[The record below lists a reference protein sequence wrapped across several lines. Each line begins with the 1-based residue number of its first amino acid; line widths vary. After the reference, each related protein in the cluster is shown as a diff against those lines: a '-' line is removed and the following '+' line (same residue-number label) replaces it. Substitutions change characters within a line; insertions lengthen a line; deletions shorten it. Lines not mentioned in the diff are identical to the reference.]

1 MNPEKMN
8 LSDVAVQKCPW
19 EAYQLLRDEAPVYQM
34 PDTGMYVITRY
45 QDICE
50 IVRDPARFSMQADR
64 SFLFKTEQA
73 KRYYE
78 DHGYPRRTPLS
89 TDPPYHTE
97 FRGHLEPFFSAGR
110 IRQWEPALRELI
122 ENLTSK
128 LDTTDPIDF
137 VQAFCF
143 PLPMSVMTVL
153 LGLPLEDHKLL
164 KHWTDVWVLPF
175 SHAMTPEQEMYVAV
189 EGVKLQKY
197 LLAALD
203 KKRNDPNNDLLT
215 LLVETRREDGSELT
229 VQEMLGFAEQAVV
242 GANETTQN
250 GLAMAMCA
258 LIENPGLEARLRRE
272 PGKIRTFIE
281 ECLRLHS
288 PTAGMYRWTT
298 QDVEMHGVV
307 IPKDSTVHLRFAA
320 ANRDERH
327 FEDPNTLD
335 IDRRKAGSHLAF
347 SHAVHH
353 CLGAPLARL
362 ELNLSFEILLSKRQ
376 NFRFARDDDN
386 YNYVP
391 GLALRQLDY
400 LWITSD
406 PLDARATGAPA
417 GASSSSSGRSS
428 G

>member
-1 MNPEKMN
+1 MDPDQVN
-8 LSDVAVQKCPW
+8 LSDVKVQKCPW
-19 EAYQLLRDEAPVYQM
+19 QAYQLLRDEAPVYRM

-45 QDICE
+45 EDICQ
-50 IVRDPARFSMQADR
+50 IVRDPTRFSMQADR
-64 SFLFKTEQA
+64 SFLFKTA
-73 KRYYE
+73 AATKYYE
-78 DHGYPRRTPLS
+78 DHGYPRNTPLS

-122 ENLTSK
+122 ENLAGN
-128 LDTTDPIDF
+128 LDSSDSVDF

-189 EGVKLQKY
+189 EGVKLQNY

-203 KKRNDPNNDLLT
+203 EKRRNPRDDLLT
-215 LLVETRREDGSELT
+215 LLVQTRREDGSALT
-229 VQEMLGFAEQAVV
+229 TKEMLGFSEQAVV

-250 GLAMAMCA
+250 ALAMAMCA
-258 LIENPGLEARLRRE
+258 LIENPGLESRLRNE
-272 PGKIRTFIE
+272 PDKIRTFIE

-288 PTAGMYRWTT
+288 PTAGMYRWTK
-298 QDVEMHGVV
+298 QDVEMHGVT
-307 IPKDSTVHLRFAA
+307 IPKGATVHLRFAA

-327 FEDPNTLD
+327 FEEPAKLD
-335 IDRRKAGSHLAF
+335 IDRKKSGSHLAF
-347 SHAVHH
+347 SHAIHH

-362 ELNLSFEILLSKRQ
+362 ELNLSFEILLRRRQ
-376 NFRFARDDDN
+376 NFRFARAESN
-386 YNYVP
+386 YDYVP
-391 GLALRQLDY
+391 GLALRQLEY
-400 LWITSD
+400 LWIKSD
-406 PLDARATGAPA
+406 PLELEAAQA
-417 GASSSSSGRSS
+417 GLG
-428 G
+428 

>member
-1 MNPEKMN
+1 MVDPEKVN

-19 EAYQLLRDEAPVYQM
+19 EAYQLLRDEAPVYRM

-45 QDICE
+45 EDICQ

-64 SFLFKTEQA
+64 SFLFKTKDA
-73 KRYYE
+73 TRYYQE
-78 DHGYPRRTPLS
+78 HGYPRFTPLS

-122 ENLTSK
+122 DNLAGNLETSE
-128 LDTTDPIDF
+128 PIDF

-189 EGVKLQKY
+189 EGVKLQNY

-203 KKRNDPNNDLLT
+203 EKRKNPKDDLLT

-229 VQEMLGFAEQAVV
+229 VKEMLGFAEQAVV

-250 GLAMAMCA
+250 ALAMGMCA
-258 LIENPGLEARLRRE
+258 LIENPGVEARLRE
-272 PGKIRTFIE
+272 DPGKIRTFVE

-298 QDVEMHGVV
+298 QDVEMHGVT
-307 IPKDSTVHLRFAA
+307 IPKGATVHLRFAA

-327 FEDPNTLD
+327 FEDPATLD
-335 IDRRKAGSHLAF
+335 IDRKKAGSHLAF

-362 ELNLSFEILLSKRQ
+362 ELNLSFEILLSRRQ
-376 NFRFARDDDN
+376 NFRLARGDASYD
-386 YNYVP
+386 YVP
-391 GLALRQLDY
+391 GLALRQMEY
-400 LWITSD
+400 LWIRSD
-406 PLDARATGAPA
+406 PLAA
-417 GASSSSSGRSS
+417 GARQAS
-428 G
+428 

>member
-1 MNPEKMN
+1 MNPAKVN
-8 LSDVAVQKCPW
+8 LSDAAVQKCPW
-19 EAYQLLRDEAPVYQM
+19 EAYRLLRDEAPVHRM
-34 PDTGMYVITRY
+34 SDTGMYVISRY
-45 QDICE
+45 EDICQ

-64 SFLFKTEQA
+64 SFLFKTREA
-73 KRYYE
+73 TKYYQ
-78 DHGYPRRTPLS
+78 DHGYPRFTPLS

-97 FRGHLEPFFSAGR
+97 IRGHLEPFFSAGR

-122 ENLTSK
+122 ENLAGN
-128 LDTTDPIDF
+128 LDTPEPIDF

-143 PLPMSVMTVL
+143 PLPMSVMTIL

-175 SHAMTPEQEMYVAV
+175 SHAMTPEQEMYVAE
-189 EGVKLQKY
+189 EGVKLQNY

-203 KKRNDPNNDLLT
+203 DKRTNPADDLLT
-215 LLVETRREDGSELT
+215 VLVQTRREDGSELT
-229 VQEMLGFAEQAVV
+229 LKEMLGFSEQAVV

-258 LIENPGLEARLRRE
+258 MIENPGIETRLRSE
-272 PGKIRTFIE
+272 PDKIRTFIE

-298 QDVEMHGVV
+298 EDVEMHGVT
-307 IPKDSTVHLRFAA
+307 IPKGSTVHLRFAA

-327 FEDPNTLD
+327 FDEPDKLD
-335 IDRRKAGSHLAF
+335 LDRRKAGSHLAF

-362 ELNLSFEILLSKRQ
+362 ELNVSFEILLSRRQ
-376 NFRFARDDDN
+376 NFRFAAATDN
-386 YNYVP
+386 YDYVP
-391 GLALRQLDY
+391 GLALRQLEY
-400 LWITSD
+400 LRIKSD
-406 PLDARATGAPA
+406 PLD
-417 GASSSSSGRSS
+417 
-428 G
+428 

>member
-1 MNPEKMN
+1 MDPAIVN

-19 EAYQLLRDEAPVYQM
+19 QAYQTLRDEAPVYRM
-34 PDTGMYVITRY
+34 PDTGMYVISRY
-45 QDICE
+45 EDICQ

-64 SFLFKTEQA
+64 SFLFKTEA
-73 KRYYE
+73 ATRYYV
-78 DHGYPRRTPLS
+78 DHGYPRHTPLS

-122 ENLTSK
+122 ESLAGNLDTSK
-128 LDTTDPIDF
+128 PIDF

-143 PLPMSVMTVL
+143 PLPMSVMTIL
-153 LGLPLEDHKLL
+153 LGLPLEDHKIL
-164 KHWTDVWVLPF
+164 KQWTDVWVLPF
-175 SHAMTPEQEMYVAV
+175 SHAMTAEQEMYVAE
-189 EGVKLQKY
+189 EGIKLQKY
-197 LLAALD
+197 ILAALD
-203 KKRNDPNNDLLT
+203 EKRRNPKDDLFS
-215 LLVETRREDGSELT
+215 LLVQTRREDGSELT
-229 VQEMLGFAEQAVV
+229 VKEMLGFAEQAVV

-258 LIENPGLEARLRRE
+258 LIENPGVEAQLRAD

-298 QDVEMHGVV
+298 QDVEMHGVT
-307 IPKDSTVHLRFAA
+307 IPKGSTVHLRFAA

-327 FEDPNTLD
+327 FEDPDTLD
-335 IDRRKAGSHLAF
+335 IERKKSGSHLAF

-362 ELNLSFEILLSKRQ
+362 ELNLSFEILLAQRQ
-376 NFRFARDDDN
+376 NFRFAREQEN
-386 YNYVP
+386 YDYVP
-391 GLALRQLDY
+391 GLALRQLEY
-400 LWITSD
+400 LWIESD
-406 PLDARATGAPA
+406 PVAA
-417 GASSSSSGRSS
+417 GAARRSAS
-428 G
+428 TA

>member
-1 MNPEKMN
+1 MDPAMVD
-8 LSDVAVQKCPW
+8 LSDVAIQKCPW
-19 EAYQLLRDEAPVYQM
+19 DAYKTLRDEAPVYRM
-34 PDTGMYVITRY
+34 PDTGMYVVTRY
-45 QDICE
+45 EDICR
-50 IVRDPARFSMQADR
+50 IVRDPARFSMAGDR
-64 SFLFKTEQA
+64 SFLFKTEA
-73 KRYYE
+73 ARKYYE
-78 DHGYPRRTPLS
+78 DHGFPRRTPLS

-122 ENLTSK
+122 EKLAGNLATAEA
-128 LDTTDPIDF
+128 IDF

-153 LGLPLEDHKLL
+153 LGLPPQDHELL

-197 LLAALD
+197 ILAALD
-203 KKRNDPNNDLLT
+203 EKRRNPKDDLLT
-215 LLVETRREDGSELT
+215 LLVQTRREDGSELT
-229 VQEMLGFAEQAVV
+229 VQEMVGFAEQAVV

-272 PGKIRTFIE
+272 PGRIRTFIE

-298 QDVEMHGVV
+298 RDVEMHGVT
-307 IPKDSTVHLRFAA
+307 IPRGSAVHLRFAA

-327 FEDPNTLD
+327 FEDPDNLD
-335 IDRRKAGSHLAF
+335 IDRKKAGSHLAF

-362 ELNLSFEILLSKRQ
+362 ELNLSFEILLSERQ
-376 NFRFARDDDN
+376 NFRFGRAEGN
-386 YNYVP
+386 YDYVP
-391 GLALRQLDY
+391 GLALRQLAY
-400 LWITSD
+400 LWIKSD
-406 PLDARATGAPA
+406 PSTSSVQ
-417 GASSSSSGRSS
+417 GASSAAAAS
-428 G
+428 